1 LSNTNKYLVVGPRWG
16 FIPGQ
21 TGRLTVGRNIRL
33 RLRLRLSRPVQSDP
47 DECSELAK
55 KLIIAHKQEYK
66 ESSCEELTQ
75 CITARLSAVINCES
89 FKCDYSKI
97 ETVIINCNSA

>member
-33 RLRLRLSRPVQSDP
+33 RLRLRLSLYRVRRVSEPRVQHG
-47 DECSELAK
+47 AK
-55 KLIIAHKQEYK
+55 KTEVKTRLPGRVVRNI
-66 ESSCEELTQ
+66 EL
-75 CITARLSAVINCES
+75 
-89 FKCDYSKI
+89 KI
-97 ETVIINCNSA
+97 EVLIDVL